1 MDSWIL
7 TLKDGY
13 DILVNEKKTSNK
25 TAAGVQSLYNNRC
38 SEQHLPKC

>member
-13 DILVNEKKTSNK
+13 DILVNEKKQVIKQQQVYSLSIIID
-25 TAAGVQSLYNNRC
+25 VQSNIY
-38 SEQHLPKC
+38 